1 MITRTTDEMRE
12 LNAKMMES
20 DSDEQES
27 RFVYRVNKTTFVQ
40 RSRVRNDDPSEMK
53 FRLANRNQSAYK

>member
-40 RSRVRNDDPSEMK
+40 RYRVRNDDPSEMK

>member
-20 DSDEQES
+20 DSDKQES